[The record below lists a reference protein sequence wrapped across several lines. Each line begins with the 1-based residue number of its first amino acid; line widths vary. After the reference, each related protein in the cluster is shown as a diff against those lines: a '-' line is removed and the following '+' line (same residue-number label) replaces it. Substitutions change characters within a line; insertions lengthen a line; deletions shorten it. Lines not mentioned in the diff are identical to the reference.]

1 MVILADEPTGALDQ
15 QNSREIMNILKGLQE
30 QGKTIVIITHD
41 EKVAEYC
48 ERKLNMLD
56 GEIHT

>member
-1 MVILADEPTGALDQ
+1 
-15 QNSREIMNILKGLQE
+15 MNILKGLQE